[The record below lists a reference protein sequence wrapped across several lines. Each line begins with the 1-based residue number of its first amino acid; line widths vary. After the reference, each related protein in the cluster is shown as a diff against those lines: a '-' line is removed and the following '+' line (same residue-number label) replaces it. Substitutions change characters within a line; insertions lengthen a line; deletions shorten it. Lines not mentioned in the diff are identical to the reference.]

1 MRIAIAVI
9 ASRSARAGPDSGTGH
24 DQIVDRTAERGKSLP
39 QVQPYGKYRLG
50 CRLYGREFVHL
61 QARRSTKTF
70 TAAEITT
77 DQTGLGTLVSV
88 PLLLMI
94 DTDGSLIWQ
103 MPAEGMGHGIC
114 NALAVNNP

>member
-1 MRIAIAVI
+1 VPGPARFQAPGTIKLLTERLREANLSPKSNHMVNIGWAVDYTVGSSFI
-9 ASRSARAGPDSGTGH
+9 FKQGG
-24 DQIVDRTAERGKSLP
+24 
-39 QVQPYGKYRLG
+39 
-50 CRLYGREFVHL
+50 
-61 QARRSTKTF
+61 STKTF